1 MLKILGYLKLFT
13 LSYFVSGNDTVLFI
27 KTSNCRVLKNL
38 GNKILT
44 DLKIF
49 HLKNFSG
56 F

>member
-27 KTSNCRVLKNL
+27 KTSNCRVKKSRKQNF
-38 GNKILT
+38 

-49 HLKNFSG
+49 HLENFNG